1 MEKLAST
8 GEDVEKLESVSNVTE
23 NENGAAAVENSTAV
37 PQRNKIKIE
46 WASNSISRYTQKNW
60 KQRLPDRF
68 VHPSS

>member
-1 MEKLAST
+1 MTAITKQTEISKYWRGCGELAST

-46 WASNSISRYTQKNW
+46 
-60 KQRLPDRF
+60 
-68 VHPSS
+68 

>member
-1 MEKLAST
+1 MRSHFISIIMTAITKQTEISKYWRGCGELAST

-46 WASNSISRYTQKNW
+46 
-60 KQRLPDRF
+60 
-68 VHPSS
+68 